1 MTPLQHIWRRRGIRL
16 ACLAVALPFTGIM
29 TAYAVTGQE
38 AAPTPAQETKRILE
52 TLPSVYVRG
61 NPPTASYWRDEIV
74 QAGDNLS
81 AVLGRFGISERH
93 IQNILRESP
102 IDTKL
107 LQLRPDQVISM
118 QMDTRGNP
126 THVQFFNDDDNGER
140 NLIALEFAEGH
151 WRAQVGGVET
161 ETMPSLK
168 AVVIKSS
175 LAGSLS
181 QAGVPVEIRESL
193 KEIFNDS
200 LDLSQLERGDT
211 VRVLYDSLY
220 FRGQELATG
229 DILGAE
235 VTHKG
240 KLYRAYYF
248 GDEGGGQYYDANGQ
262 PLKKGFETQPVA
274 GRISSPY
281 GLRIHPVLGGLRM
294 HTGVDYAAP
303 TGTPIRAPSAGV
315 VEFRGWKGGYGNT
328 VVIRHNGS
336 METLYAHMSA
346 FSSTAAPGM
355 RVNAGEII
363 GYVGSTGRSTGP
375 NLHYEVR
382 LNGQPVNPVAVA
394 LPAKRLNATELA
406 AFRQTQQGLEGT
418 LSPLRDVGQTIA
430 QLD

>member
-1 MTPLQHIWRRRGIRL
+1 MTDSPSIWRRRRVRL
-16 ACLAVALPFTGIM
+16 ALLAAVLPFSGIVA
-29 TAYAVTGQE
+29 AYALTE
-38 AAPTPAQETKRILE
+38 PPAAVPAHESKRVLE

-61 NPPTASYWRDEIV
+61 TPPAASYWRDEVV

-81 AVLGRFGISERH
+81 LVLGRFGIDERH

-118 QMDTRGNP
+118 QIDTRGNP

-140 NLIALEFAEGH
+140 NLIALELADGH
-151 WRAQVGGVET
+151 WRAQVGEVQT

-175 LAGSLS
+175 LTGSLA
-181 QAGVPVEIRESL
+181 QAGIPVEVRESL
-193 KEIFNDS
+193 KEIFSDS
-200 LDLSQLERGDT
+200 LDLSKLERGDT
-211 VRVLYDSLY
+211 VRVLYDSMY

-229 DILGAE
+229 DILSAE
-235 VTHKG
+235 ITHKG
-240 KLYRAYYF
+240 ELYRAYYF
-248 GDEGGGQYYDANGQ
+248 GEDGGGQYYDAKGQ

-274 GRISSPY
+274 GSRISSPY

-294 HTGVDYAAP
+294 HTGIDYAAP

-328 VVIRHNGS
+328 VVLRHNSS

-346 FSSTAAPGM
+346 FSTTAAPGM
-355 RVNAGEII
+355 RVAAGAII

-375 NLHYEVR
+375 HLHYEVR

-394 LPAKRLNATELA
+394 LPAKKLNAQELA
-406 AFRQTQQGLEGT
+406 KFRQTQAHLEAT
-418 LSPLRDVGQTIA
+418 LSPLRHVGQTIA
-430 QLD
+430 QVD

>member
-1 MTPLQHIWRRRGIRL
+1 MTDPQSLWRRRRIRL
-16 ACLAVALPFTGIM
+16 ALLAAVLPFSGIVA
-29 TAYAVTGQE
+29 AYALSSPPAAE
-38 AAPTPAQETKRILE
+38 AAHESKRILE

-61 NPPTASYWRDEIV
+61 TPPAASYWRDEIV

-81 AVLGRFGISERH
+81 LVLGRFGISERH

-118 QMDTRGNP
+118 KMDTRGNP

-140 NLIALEFAEGH
+140 NLIALELADGH
-151 WRAQVGGVET
+151 WRAQVGEVET

-175 LAGSLS
+175 LTGSLA
-181 QAGVPVEIRESL
+181 QAGIPVEVRESL
-193 KEIFNDS
+193 KEIFSDS
-200 LDLSQLERGDT
+200 LDLNQLTRGDT
-211 VRVLYDSLY
+211 VRVLYDSMY

-229 DILGAE
+229 DILSAE
-235 VTHKG
+235 ITHRNQ
-240 KLYRAYYF
+240 LYRAYYF
-248 GDEGGGQYYDANGQ
+248 GDEGGGQYYDANGR

-274 GRISSPY
+274 GARISSPY

-294 HTGVDYAAP
+294 HTGIDYAAP
-303 TGTPIRAPSAGV
+303 SGTPIRAPSAGI

-328 VVIRHNGS
+328 VILRHNGS

-346 FSSTAAPGM
+346 FSTTAAPGM
-355 RVNAGEII
+355 RVAAGEVI

-375 NLHYEVR
+375 HLHYEVR

-394 LPAKRLNATELA
+394 LPAKKLNAEELA
-406 AFRQTQQGLEGT
+406 AFRQTQERLETT
-418 LSPLRDVGQTIA
+418 LSPLRNIGQTVA
-430 QLD
+430 QMD

>member
-1 MTPLQHIWRRRGIRL
+1 MTDSPSIWRRRRVRL
-16 ACLAVALPFTGIM
+16 ALLAAVLPFSGIVA
-29 TAYAVTGQE
+29 AYALTE
-38 AAPTPAQETKRILE
+38 PPAAVPAHESKRVLE

-61 NPPTASYWRDEIV
+61 TPPAASYWRDEVV

-81 AVLGRFGISERH
+81 LVLGRFGIDERH

-118 QMDTRGNP
+118 QIDTRGNP

-140 NLIALEFAEGH
+140 NLIALELADGH
-151 WRAQVGGVET
+151 WRAQVGEVQT

-175 LAGSLS
+175 LTGSLA
-181 QAGVPVEIRESL
+181 QAGIPVEVRESL
-193 KEIFNDS
+193 KEIFSDS
-200 LDLSQLERGDT
+200 LDLSKLERGDT
-211 VRVLYDSLY
+211 VRVLYDSMY

-229 DILGAE
+229 DILSAE
-235 VTHKG
+235 ITHKG
-240 KLYRAYYF
+240 ELYRAYYF
-248 GDEGGGQYYDANGQ
+248 GEDGGGQYYDAKGQ

-274 GRISSPY
+274 GSRISSPY

-294 HTGVDYAAP
+294 HTGIDYAAP

-328 VVIRHNGS
+328 VVLRHNSS

-346 FSSTAAPGM
+346 FSTTAAPGM
-355 RVNAGEII
+355 RVAAGEII

-375 NLHYEVR
+375 HLHYEVR

-394 LPAKRLNATELA
+394 LPAKKLNAQELVK
-406 AFRQTQQGLEGT
+406 FRQTQAHLEAT
-418 LSPLRDVGQTIA
+418 LSPLRHVGQTIA
-430 QLD
+430 QVD

>member
-1 MTPLQHIWRRRGIRL
+1 MTDSPSIWRRRRVRL
-16 ACLAVALPFTGIM
+16 ALLAAVLPFSGIVA
-29 TAYAVTGQE
+29 AYALTE
-38 AAPTPAQETKRILE
+38 PPAAVPAHESKRVLE

-61 NPPTASYWRDEIV
+61 TPPAASYWRDEVV

-81 AVLGRFGISERH
+81 LVLGRFGIDERH

-118 QMDTRGNP
+118 QIDTRGNP

-140 NLIALEFAEGH
+140 NLIALELADGH
-151 WRAQVGGVET
+151 WRAQVGEVQT

-175 LAGSLS
+175 LTGSLA
-181 QAGVPVEIRESL
+181 QAGIPVEVRESL
-193 KEIFNDS
+193 KEIFSDS
-200 LDLSQLERGDT
+200 LDLSKLERGDT
-211 VRVLYDSLY
+211 VRVLYDSMY

-229 DILGAE
+229 DILSAE
-235 VTHKG
+235 ITHKG
-240 KLYRAYYF
+240 ELYRAYYF
-248 GDEGGGQYYDANGQ
+248 GEDGGGQYYDAKGQ

-274 GRISSPY
+274 GSRISSPY

-294 HTGVDYAAP
+294 HTGIDYAAP

-328 VVIRHNGS
+328 VVLRHNSS

-346 FSSTAAPGM
+346 FSTTAAPGM
-355 RVNAGEII
+355 RVAAGEII

-375 NLHYEVR
+375 HLHYEVR

-394 LPAKRLNATELA
+394 LPAKKLNAQELA
-406 AFRQTQQGLEGT
+406 KFRQTQAHLEAT
-418 LSPLRDVGQTIA
+418 LSPLRHVGQTIA
-430 QLD
+430 QVD

>member
-1 MTPLQHIWRRRGIRL
+1 MTDSPSIWRRRRVRL
-16 ACLAVALPFTGIM
+16 ALLAAVLPFSGIVA
-29 TAYAVTGQE
+29 AYALSE
-38 AAPTPAQETKRILE
+38 PPAAVPAHESKRVLE

-61 NPPTASYWRDEIV
+61 TPPAASYWRDEVV

-81 AVLGRFGISERH
+81 LVLGRFGIDERH

-118 QMDTRGNP
+118 QIDTRGNP

-140 NLIALEFAEGH
+140 NLIALELADGH
-151 WRAQVGGVET
+151 WRAQVGEVQT

-175 LAGSLS
+175 LTGSLA
-181 QAGVPVEIRESL
+181 QAGIPVEVRESL
-193 KEIFNDS
+193 KEIFSDS
-200 LDLSQLERGDT
+200 LDLSKLERGDT
-211 VRVLYDSLY
+211 VRVLYDSMY

-229 DILGAE
+229 DILSAE
-235 VTHKG
+235 ITHKG
-240 KLYRAYYF
+240 ELYRAYYF
-248 GDEGGGQYYDANGQ
+248 GEDGGGQYYDAKGQ

-274 GRISSPY
+274 GSRISSPY

-294 HTGVDYAAP
+294 HTGIDYAAP

-328 VVIRHNGS
+328 VVLRHNSS

-346 FSSTAAPGM
+346 FSTTAAPGM
-355 RVNAGEII
+355 RVAAGEII

-375 NLHYEVR
+375 HLHYEVR

-394 LPAKRLNATELA
+394 LPAKKLNAQELA
-406 AFRQTQQGLEGT
+406 KFRQTQAHLEAT
-418 LSPLRDVGQTIA
+418 LSPLRHVGQTIA
-430 QLD
+430 QVD